1 MWIFLGSSGCS
12 LVQKSPMAT
21 LFLSSM
27 KFTSK
32 AITQMETRFVRRNRV
47 TKSRRQRQKPA
58 PLRCF
63 AIRRGRTMKCKP
75 TGILR

>member
-1 MWIFLGSSGCS
+1 MWIFLGSSECS

-32 AITQMETRFVRRNRV
+32 AITQMETRGFRRNRV

-58 PLRCF
+58 PLALCLE
-63 AIRRGRTMKCKP
+63 RTMKCKP

>member
-1 MWIFLGSSGCS
+1 MWILLGSSGCS

-32 AITQMETRFVRRNRV
+32 AITQMETRFFRRNRV

-63 AIRRGRTMKCKP
+63 AIRLGRTMKCKP

>member
-32 AITQMETRFVRRNRV
+32 AITQMETRF
-47 TKSRRQRQKPA
+47 
-58 PLRCF
+58 F
-63 AIRRGRTMKCKP
+63 
-75 TGILR
+75 